1 MGLNYYTAREVL
13 RAREHGSLGAVATIG
28 RLTQYLQHSQVA
40 ALARRY
46 QLSSGAWSQQPYGG
60 YCEPFLTAAGAE
72 SVSSIDASAYEGAD
86 IVHDMNTRIG
96 PQLECRFDVV
106 IDGGSIEHIFRP
118 DRALENLMRM
128 TKVGGRAL
136 IWAPANNQCG
146 HGFFQ
151 FSPEFFY
158 SALDA
163 PRGFSIERMLLVEC
177 VYPSVSL
184 VAPRRA
190 YAVRGPKDVRE
201 RVGAMSRRPLMLL
214 VHARK
219 LSHVDSPFDLA
230 PQQSDYAAQW
240 AADQRHGASRASLT
254 AELSQAVQR
263 RALGA
268 ALIHHAHGLRERR
281 RLSLRNTRFFT
292 RQRD

>member
-1 MGLNYYTAREVL
+1 MGLNYYTAQEL
-13 RAREHGSLGAVATIG
+13 LSTREHGRLGAVATIG
-28 RLTQYLQHSQVA
+28 RLTQYLQHSQVD

-46 QLSSGAWSQQPYGG
+46 RLRSGAWSQRPYGG
-60 YCEPFLTAAGAE
+60 YCEPFLIAAGAD

-96 PQLECRFDVV
+96 PQLECRFDLV

-128 TKVGGRAL
+128 TKIGGRAL

-151 FSPEFFY
+151 FSPELFF
-158 SALDA
+158 SALDQS
-163 PRGFSIERMLLVEC
+163 RGCSIERLLLVEC

-190 YAVRGPKDVRE
+190 YAVRSPTEVRE

-214 VHARK
+214 VNARK
-219 LSHVDSPFDLA
+219 LSHVDSPFDVA

-240 AADQRHGASRASLT
+240 ATQQRDRSWRASAT
-254 AELSQAVQR
+254 EGIGQAVQR
-263 RALGA
+263 RPLGA

-281 RLSLRNTRFFT
+281 RFSLRNGRFFT
-292 RQRD
+292 REHD

>member
-1 MGLNYYTAREVL
+1 MGLNYYTAQEVL
-13 RAREHGSLGAVATIG
+13 RTREHGRLGAVATIG
-28 RLTQYLQHSQVA
+28 RLTQYFQHSQVA

-46 QLSSGAWSQQPYGG
+46 QLRSGAWSQRPYGG
-60 YCEPFLTAAGAE
+60 YCEPFLIAAGAE

-96 PQLECRFDVV
+96 PQLERRFDLV

-136 IWAPANNQCG
+136 VWAPANNQCG

-151 FSPEFFY
+151 FSPEFFF
-158 SALDA
+158 SALDEG
-163 PRGFSIERMLLVEC
+163 RGFSIERMLLVEC

-184 VAPRRA
+184 VVPRRA
-190 YAVRGPKDVRE
+190 YTVRSPSEVRE

-214 VHARK
+214 VNARK
-219 LSHVDSPFDLA
+219 LSHVDSPFDVV

-240 AADQRHGASRASLT
+240 AADQDHGSRLASLT
-254 AELSQAVQR
+254 GDISRAFQR
-263 RALGA
+263 RPLGA

-281 RLSLRNTRFFT
+281 RFSLRNGRFFT
-292 RQRD
+292 RQRS